1 VAFDI
6 GELLAKLKVDS
17 TQFDDKVKSSEDKL
31 TGLRGTAQRLGSGLQ
46 SMMQGVGQFAGM
58 QVMNGLAAAV
68 GFAKDAVFGFNATLQ
83 NSTIAFTTM
92 LGSATKAQS
101 FLTDLQKFAKSTPFE
116 FQGLVQTA
124 QNMMGMGIAAKDV
137 IPDLTAL
144 GDSVASIGGSQ
155 EQVKQVTLAFDQMAA
170 KGTLDMGNMNQL
182 MEGGVP
188 NALKIMASAYKVTTG
203 QMIEMISTGKVQ
215 SSVALPALIQGLEK
229 GTASTA
235 ALGGMMAKQ
244 SQTFTGALSNI
255 ADGLQQAIAGA
266 FKPFF
271 DVAAKGAVALGNF
284 FSGDKF
290 SAFGAAA
297 ESGMTKAFAAVKSFN
312 FSPIIIAFQRVVA
325 VVKNDLLPIGK
336 DLIKTFGPPL
346 VAAFGLIYSS
356 LGPLSSA
363 LKPIGDLLKDVFGF
377 VAAHSTSFQALAV
390 AILSIVAA
398 YKLWALAQGAL
409 TLVTKAAA
417 AVQWLLD
424 AAMAANPIGLIIVA
438 VIALVAAF
446 AYLWTH
452 SSAFRN
458 FWIGLWGQIWGFLKA
473 VGAWFAGPFAS
484 FFVAAWQMIS
494 AGALWLWHNVL
505 DPMWQNIRSTIAFVL
520 NIVTSFAN
528 LWAFLWRNTI
538 GAAILWLWHN
548 VWEPAA
554 SGIATAAMWLW
565 HNVIEPMARGISA
578 AAQAIGTAAMWLWH
592 NAIDPAFHA
601 IAAVASWLWNNAI
614 SPTFNLVMGIVHK
627 VGDTFRSVFGAIG
640 GFISSAFSSAV
651 GIVKGAVNGII
662 SAVNSA
668 ISGINS
674 VISAANSIPGV
685 SFPHIPSIP
694 HLAQGGVVGPS
705 KGGTPVVMGDG
716 GQVEYG
722 VPKSDMQAIIGQAV
736 AAGGGGAGG
745 VLTLIIKGDGILAG
759 IRKTVRVQGGSAQ
772 TVLVGV

>member
-1 VAFDI
+1 MAFDI
-6 GELLAKLKVDS
+6 GELLGKLKLDS
-17 TQFDDKVKSSEDKL
+17 TQFDEGVDKGEAKL
-31 TGLRGTAQRLGSGLQ
+31 GGLRGTAQRLGSGLQ

-58 QVMNGLAAAV
+58 QVMNGLASAV

-188 NALKIMASAYKVTTG
+188 NALKIMAAAYKVTTG
-203 QMIEMISTGKVQ
+203 DMIQMISTGKVQ
-215 SSVALPALIQGLEK
+215 ASVALPALISGLEK
-229 GTASTA
+229 GTSSTA

-325 VVKNDLLPIGK
+325 VVKNDLIPIGK
-336 DLIKTFGPPL
+336 DLVKTFGPPL
-346 VAAFGLIYSS
+346 VTAFGMIYGAI
-356 LGPLSSA
+356 GPITSA
-363 LKPIGDLLKDVFGF
+363 LKPVGDVLKDIFGF
-377 VAAHSTSFQALAV
+377 MGSHATTFQALAV
-390 AILSIVAA
+390 GILAVVAA
-398 YKLWALAQGAL
+398 QKAWTLA
-409 TLVTKAAA
+409 TTIWSTVTKIAT
-417 AVQWLLD
+417 AVQ
-424 AAMAANPIGLIIVA
+424 AAFDVAMDANPIGLIVLAI
-438 VIALVAAF
+438 IGLVAAF

-452 SSAFRN
+452 SAAFRN
-458 FWIGLWGQIWGFLKA
+458 FWIGLWNDIWGFMKA
-473 VGAWFAGPFAS
+473 VGAWFAGPFTN
-484 FFVAAWQMIS
+484 FFVSVWQGIS
-494 AGALWLWHNVL
+494 TGALWLWHNVL
-505 DPMWQNIRSTIAFVL
+505 DPLWQAWKAGASFVM
-520 NIVTSFAN
+520 NIVSSLGHLWLWLAEQVLKPTIVAIQLYIKMLGAVFGWLWSNAISPTIN
-528 LWAFLWRNTI
+528 LISAGIHALATVW
-538 GAAILWLWHN
+538 LWLWHN
-548 VWEPAA
+548 VGEPVMHGLGAA
-554 SGIATAAMWLW
+554 I
-565 HNVIEPMARGISA
+565 
-578 AAQAIGTAAMWLWH
+578 
-592 NAIDPAFHA
+592 
-601 IAAVASWLWNNAI
+601 SWLWNNAAQ
-614 SPTFNLVMGIVHK
+614 PTFSLVMGIVRQ
-627 VGDTFRSVFGAIG
+627 VGGVFKSVFSAIAG
-640 GFISSAFSSAV
+640 YIESGFGRAV
-651 GIVKGAVNGII
+651 SIVKGALNGVIG
-662 SAVNSA
+662 AVNA
-668 ISGINS
+668 ALSGINS
-674 VISAANSIPGV
+674 VIHAANNIPGV
-685 SFPHIPSIP
+685 NLPSIPSIP
-694 HLAQGGVVGPS
+694 HLASGGVVSPS
-705 KGGTPVVMGDG
+705 SGGTPVIMGDG

-722 VPKSDMQAIIGQAV
+722 VPKSDMQAIIAQAV
-736 AAGGGGAGG
+736 AAGGQSGGGT
-745 VLTLIIKGDGILAG
+745 LTLLIRGDGILQG
-759 IRKTVRVQGGSAQ
+759 IRQTVRVQGGKAQ
-772 TVLVGV
+772 TVLVGG